1 MVQLEG
7 LFRAIVSSKIIT
19 VNLFDSN
26 DLLLITFQLPGFD
39 ALDDWLL
46 EKDVTEIEIINASTI
61 RVKLAEDPVPPN
73 H

>member
-7 LFRAIVSSKIIT
+7 LFRALVSSKIIT
-19 VNLFDSN
+19 INLFDSN

-46 EKDVTEIEIINASTI
+46 EKDVAEIEIINASTI
-61 RVKLAEDPVPPN
+61 RVKLAEDPAPN
-73 H
+73 P

>member
-7 LFRAIVSSKIIT
+7 LFRALVSSKIIT
-19 VNLFDSN
+19 INLFDNN

-46 EKDVTEIEIINASTI
+46 EKDVAEIEIINASTI
-61 RVKLAEDPVPPN
+61 RVKLAADPVPTP
-73 H
+73 

>member
-7 LFRAIVSSKIIT
+7 LFRALVSSKIIT
-19 VNLFDSN
+19 INLFDSN

-46 EKDVTEIEIINASTI
+46 EKDVAEIEIINASTI
-61 RVKLAEDPVPPN
+61 RVKLAADPAPN
-73 H
+73 P

>member
-7 LFRAIVSSKIIT
+7 LFRALVSSKIIT
-19 VNLFDSN
+19 INLFDSN

-46 EKDVTEIEIINASTI
+46 EKDVAEIEIINASTI
-61 RVKLAEDPVPPN
+61 RVKLAADPIPN
-73 H
+73 P

>member
-7 LFRAIVSSKIIT
+7 LFRALVSSKIIT
-19 VNLFDSN
+19 INLFDNN

-46 EKDVTEIEIINASTI
+46 EKDVAEIEIINASTI
-61 RVKLAEDPVPPN
+61 RVKLAADPVPNP
-73 H
+73 